1 MNTPARSILALL
13 VCLAPGC
20 SAAGDGDT
28 FGYDPNGNASGSGSG
43 GGPGLVDSGG
53 SNAGG
58 SNGGDTSGCSEA
70 AKLVYL
76 VDSANQ
82 FIKLEPATMTF
93 TTLGILSCPTA
104 STPNSMAVDR
114 NGIAWVNYSGGEIF
128 HVDIVSLNCT
138 STTFIPNQQGFG
150 TFGMGFVSDSP
161 GSNEE
166 TLYITDDGPF
176 GMLDTDTLTVTTL
189 GSTMQQSEFTGT
201 GLAELW
207 SFTVPGQYSSN
218 GLVQKLNKT
227 NGSKLESFPLDLPPP
242 TSMFGTA
249 WAFAFW
255 GGRYYLFYQGASDT
269 TDVYIFDPNSGKAG
283 FNRNLAGTRIVGAG
297 VSTCAPTEVPL

>member
-1 MNTPARSILALL
+1 MLALL
-13 VCLAPGC
+13 VCLAPAC

-28 FGYDPNGNASGSGSG
+28 FEYDPNGNGNGDGSG
-43 GGPGLVDSGG
+43 GSPGLNTGGGDAGTSGG
-53 SNAGG
+53 GE
-58 SNGGDTSGCSEA
+58 TSGCSDA

-82 FIKLEPATMTF
+82 FIKLDPSTMTF

-138 STTFIPNQQGFG
+138 STNFIPNQQGFG
-150 TFGMGFVSDSP
+150 TFGMGFVSDAP

-176 GMLDTDTLTVTTL
+176 GMLNTDTLTVTSL
-189 GSTMQQSEFTGT
+189 GSTTQQSEFTGT

-207 SFTVPGQYSSN
+207 SFTVPGLYSSN
-218 GLVQKLNKT
+218 GLVQKLNKA
-227 NGSKLESFPLDLPPP
+227 NGSKLETFPLDLPPA
-242 TSMFGTA
+242 TSIFGTA

-255 GGRYYLFYQGASDT
+255 GGRYYLFYQGAADT
-269 TDVYIFDPNSGKAG
+269 TEVYIFQPSSGKATY
-283 FNRNLAGTRIVGAG
+283 NRTLAGARIVGAG